1 MNRCLRIVGLWGSL
15 IPGVWMGS
23 TKTVEVETERVVQG
37 LSTVAVP
44 NQKSGGGQR
53 ARRTPRFPR
62 CCDRRAVGVSFSP
75 VGRHERGCPPF
86 AHRAFVAWGPS
97 PWTKRGQP
105 ARRSVPSGR
114 SQPRRS
120 MPKPSA
126 LSTAYPRSR
135 SPKSQERR
143 WVGGGQRARR
153 TTSLSEITSLHFPGM
168 APWWFL
174 SRNRRLVGGCPP
186 FAHRSFV
193 TSGTVAV
200 DEAWTTPPSAVPRP
214 RRDRSRAVSI
224 RRHLRRVDQP
234 DTPPA
239 DVQQPRP
246 RCRHLAGTTGIRIPT
261 RRRRPSS
268 PTVEPKPRTRP
279 VQHHRRNPLASLT
292 VVLAHV
298 QQHVRQRPAHF
309 RRRPL
314 HHVVEALLQHRA
326 ASSEHPVHAPR
337 EAGADASLGSPE
349 GYCRRSK
356 NRAMYCICQ
365 QHSAR

>member
-1 MNRCLRIVGLWGSL
+1 MSADRRFVGLL
-15 IPGVWMGS
+15 DPRVWMGS

-153 TTSLSEITSLHFPGM
+153 TTSLSEITSLHFLGWHRGGSFPAIGASSGVAHPSPT
-168 APWWFL
+168 APSLLRGPSPWTKRGQPRQAPCPARDGTGPVPYL
-174 SRNRRLVGGCPP
+174 S
-186 FAHRSFV
+186 A
-193 TSGTVAV
+193 
-200 DEAWTTPPSAVPRP
+200 
-214 RRDRSRAVSI
+214 
-224 RRHLRRVDQP
+224 RHLRRVDQP